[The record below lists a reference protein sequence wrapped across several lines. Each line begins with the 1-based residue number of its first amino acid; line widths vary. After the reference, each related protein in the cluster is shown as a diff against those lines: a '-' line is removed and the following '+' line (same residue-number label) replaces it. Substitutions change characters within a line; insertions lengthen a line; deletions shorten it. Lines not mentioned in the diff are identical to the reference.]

1 MRFNASLQHKG
12 DVWGAS
18 GDRLGGA
25 SPRTPIERRP
35 PPGASAALGR
45 RRTPPAGLGGNPDA
59 ASRLERTADGLLGR
73 TH

>member
-1 MRFNASLQHKG
+1 MRFSASLQHKG

-35 PPGASAALGR
+35 PPGASAALG
-45 RRTPPAGLGGNPDA
+45 GV
-59 ASRLERTADGLLGR
+59 GR
-73 TH
+73 PQRDLVETQTRQHCG